1 MDLRGPAVQGRIR
14 VEPQFYDALEIRDPA
29 EREAALMSALPQ
41 IIAATK
47 ESAPAYRDRLAAVH
61 PEDIVDRRSLAELP
75 LTRKSELIELQRRN
89 PPFGGLVATPMA
101 ALRRVFVSP
110 GPIYEPE
117 GRRPDYWRFA
127 RALFAAGFRAGDL
140 MHNTFSYHL
149 TPAGAMV
156 ESGADALG
164 CPVIPAGTGQ
174 TEQQLRTIAD
184 LRPVGY
190 VGTPS
195 FLKVLLDR
203 GASEGADVSSLK
215 KALVGAEALPS
226 ALRAEF
232 GSRGLQVLQCYG
244 TADIGVIAY
253 ESANPQGEVCEG
265 MVVDE
270 GIILELVMPGTGEP
284 VPPGE
289 VGEVVVT
296 TLTPEYPLIRFAT
309 GDLSAMLPGPS
320 PCGRTNHRIRGW
332 LGRADQTTKVRGMFV
347 HPEQVA
353 EVVRRHK
360 SIIRARLVV
369 ERPRTADEMTL
380 LAELGEPAEDLG
392 QISETLQ
399 AVTKLRGVVSR
410 VPEGSLPGD
419 GKLIEDRRQ
428 LN

>member
-1 MDLRGPAVQGRIR
+1 VDA
-14 VEPQFYDALEIRDPA
+14 QFYDTLETRDPA
-29 EREAALMSALPQ
+29 EREAIAMASLPR
-41 IIAATK
+41 IIAAAK
-47 ESAPAYRDRLAAVH
+47 ERSPAYGRLLTLVR
-61 PEDIVDRRSLAELP
+61 PEDIADRRALAELP
-75 LTRKSELIELQRRN
+75 LTRKSALIELQRQD
-89 PPFGGLVATPMA
+89 PPFGGFVAAPLSE
-101 ALRRVFVSP
+101 LRRVFVSP

-117 GRRPDYWRFA
+117 ARRADYWRFA

-140 MHNTFSYHL
+140 VHNAFSYHL

-174 TEQQLRTIAD
+174 TEQQLRTIVD
-184 LRPVGY
+184 LKPVAY

-203 GASEGADVSSLK
+203 AASDGADISSLR

-232 GSRGLQVLQCYG
+232 RGRGINVLQCYG
-244 TADIGVIAY
+244 TADVGIIAY
-253 ESANPQGEVCEG
+253 ESMDSDGRLCEG
-265 MVVDE
+265 MVLDE
-270 GIILELVMPGTGEP
+270 GVILELVLPGTGEP
-284 VPPGE
+284 VSPGE

-309 GDLSAMLPGPS
+309 GDLSAMLPGVS
-320 PCGRTNHRIRGW
+320 PCGRTNHRIKGW

-353 EVVRRHK
+353 DLLRRHR

-369 ERPRTADEMTL
+369 ERPGSTDEMIL
-380 LAELGEPAEDLG
+380 LAETGEPTEDPAR
-392 QISETLQ
+392 IAETLQ
-399 AVTKLRGVVSR
+399 AVTKLRGTVRFVAA
-410 VPEGSLPGD
+410 GSLPAD

-428 LN
+428 LS

>member
-1 MDLRGPAVQGRIR
+1 
-14 VEPQFYDALEIRDPA
+14 VEMQFYDALETRDPA
-29 EREAALMSALPQ
+29 AREAVLMAALPD
-41 IIAATK
+41 IIATAK
-47 ESAPAYRDRLAAVH
+47 ERSPAYRGLLAAIH

-75 LTRKSELIELQRRN
+75 LTRKSALIEMQRQDL
-89 PPFGGLVATPMA
+89 PFGGFVTAPLS

-140 MHNTFSYHL
+140 VHNTFSYHL

-156 ESGADALG
+156 ESAADSLG

-184 LRPVGY
+184 LQPVGY

-203 GASEGADVSSLK
+203 AASEGSDVSSLR
-215 KALVGAEALPS
+215 KALVGAEALPA

-232 GSRGLQVLQCYG
+232 RSRGLNVLQCYG

-253 ESANPQGEVCEG
+253 ESLGPDGNVCEG
-265 MVVDE
+265 MMLDE
-270 GIILELVMPGTGEP
+270 GVILELVLPGTGEP

-309 GDLSAMLPGPS
+309 GDLSAMLPGES
-320 PCGRTNHRIRGW
+320 PCGRTNHRIKGW

-353 EVVRRHK
+353 DILRRHK

-369 ERPRTADEMTL
+369 ERPGSTDEMTL
-380 LAELGEPAEDLG
+380 LAEIGEPAEDPAH
-392 QISETLQ
+392 IAETLQ
-399 AVTKLRGVVSR
+399 AVTKLRGNVRPVAG
-410 VPEGSLPGD
+410 GSLPAD
-419 GKLIEDRRQ
+419 GKLIEDRREY
-428 LN
+428 

>member
-1 MDLRGPAVQGRIR
+1 MT
-14 VEPQFYDALEIRDPA
+14 
-29 EREAALMSALPQ
+29 AAPVS
-41 IIAATK
+41 
-47 ESAPAYRDRLAAVH
+47 
-61 PEDIVDRRSLAELP
+61 
-75 LTRKSELIELQRRN
+75 
-89 PPFGGLVATPMA
+89 

-140 MHNTFSYHL
+140 VHNTFSYHL

-156 ESGADALG
+156 ESGAEALG

-203 GASEGADVSSLK
+203 AASDGGDVSSLK

-232 GSRGLQVLQCYG
+232 RSRGLGVLQCYG
-244 TADIGVIAY
+244 TADIGIIAY
-253 ESANPQGEVCEG
+253 ESTSPQGELCDG

-270 GIILELVMPGTGEP
+270 GIILELVQPGTGEP
-284 VPPGE
+284 VAPGE

-309 GDLSAMLPGPS
+309 GDLSAMLPGAS
-320 PCGRTNHRIRGW
+320 PCGRTNHRIKGW

-353 EVVRRHK
+353 EIVRRHK

-369 ERPRTADEMTL
+369 ERPRSTDEMTL
-380 LAELGEPAEDLG
+380 LVEVGEPA
-392 QISETLQ
+392 
-399 AVTKLRGVVSR
+399 RGS
-410 VPEGSLPGD
+410 GA
-419 GKLIEDRRQ
+419 DRRNRAGGNQAARHGQPRAGGQPARRRQADRGSPAIEIKFIEWSQFFQTEVPIESLYCMRKVDPYRFVPQTSYSVEQ
-428 LN
+428 LDRGHAAPVFPHRSRLFACRAL

>member
-1 MDLRGPAVQGRIR
+1 MT
-14 VEPQFYDALEIRDPA
+14 
-29 EREAALMSALPQ
+29 SLPK
-41 IIAATK
+41 IIAAAK
-47 ESAPAYRDRLAAVH
+47 ERAPAYRGLLAGVH
-61 PEDIVDRRSLAELP
+61 PEDVVDRRSLAELP
-75 LTRKSELIELQRRN
+75 LTRKSALVEMQRQN
-89 PPFGGLVATPMA
+89 PPFGGLVAVPIS

-140 MHNTFSYHL
+140 VHNTFSYHL

-156 ESGADALG
+156 ESGAEALG
-164 CPVIPAGTGQ
+164 CAVIPAGTGQ

-203 GASEGADVSSLK
+203 AASEGGDVSSIE

-232 GSRGLQVLQCYG
+232 RGWGLGVLQCYG
-244 TADIGVIAY
+244 TADIGIIAY
-253 ESANPQGEVCEG
+253 ESTTPQGEVCEG

-284 VPPGE
+284 VAPGE

-320 PCGRTNHRIRGW
+320 PCGRTNHRIKGW

-353 EVVRRHK
+353 DVLRRHK

-369 ERPRTADEMTL
+369 ERPLSRDEMTL

-392 QISETLQ
+392 QIAETLQ
-399 AVTKLRGVVSR
+399 ALTKLRGTVSR
-410 VPEGSLPGD
+410 VPEGSLPAD